1 MNERI
6 LSTYSFIQN
15 SFIHSFFA
23 KKTQKLRTTD
33 TNLIKLLKTDKS
45 YHTMYKSLIILSTTI
60 VLLACTMS
68 TKAQDIELIN
78 PSFEGV
84 PEASIPPDGWR
95 DCGQPGETPVDT
107 QPNGTFRVY
116 TPAKDGE
123 TYLGMVTRDTDTW
136 ESVGQM
142 LETPL
147 EGGVC
152 YDFSLSLTRSESYL
166 SRRKNEI
173 GETGNNLVQFTQP
186 IRLRIWGG
194 NNYCD
199 KKELL
204 EETKTIDHTRWKE
217 YKFKLKPVREYHF
230 IMLEAFYM
238 TPTLVAYNGN
248 ILVDDCSTITV
259 TSCDDDPLIAQNTR
273 MVNKSPRKKNKKK
286 NKSKT
291 SPKPEKKDEIVDTKK
306 KEKEVEETKK
316 PVLTPPK
323 EENPIV
329 EEVPEKKPEI
339 KKEPNSIAQNQP
351 EEKKEEPV
359 VEKTPPKPEKKPE
372 PQSPITMSEL
382 DEVDLAEGQII
393 RVDRLSFPANS
404 SQLVTSSYEIIDA
417 VYDFLKRNQY
427 IVIEIGGH
435 TNGIPSH
442 DYCNKLSKERAESV
456 AQYLI
461 EKGIESER
469 ITAEGYGKTQPI
481 ADNDTASGRKRNQRV
496 EIKIISIGG

>member
-1 MNERI
+1 MN
-6 LSTYSFIQN
+6 TG
-15 SFIHSFFA
+15 
-23 KKTQKLRTTD
+23 
-33 TNLIKLLKTDKS
+33 KS
-45 YHTMYKSLIILSTTI
+45 YHTMYKSLIILSATI
-60 VLLACTMS
+60 SLLAFSTP
-68 TKAQDIELIN
+68 TKAQNIELNN

-84 PEASIPPDGWR
+84 PAASIPPDGWR

-116 TPAKDGE
+116 TPAKEGE

-147 EGGVC
+147 EGGIC
-152 YDFSLSLTRSESYL
+152 YDFSLFLARSESYL
-166 SRRKNEI
+166 SRRKNES
-173 GETGNNLVQFTQP
+173 GQTNDEHVQFTQP

-204 EETKTIDHTRWKE
+204 EETKTIEHTRWKE
-217 YKFKLKPVREYHF
+217 YQFKLKPVREYHF

-248 ILVDDCSTITV
+248 ILVDDCSTIIA
-259 TSCDDDPLIAQNTR
+259 TSCNDKPLIAQNNTR
-273 MVNKSPRKKNKKK
+273 TVNESPRKKNKKK

-291 SPKPEKKDEIVDTKK
+291 PPKPEKKDEVVDTKK
-306 KEKEVEETKK
+306 KEKEAEVAKK
-316 PVLTPPK
+316 ITPK
-323 EENPIV
+323 T
-329 EEVPEKKPEI
+329 
-339 KKEPNSIAQNQP
+339 EP
-351 EEKKEEPV
+351 KEEPV
-359 VEKTPPKPEKKPE
+359 VENLPEEKPEIKEEPITTPQDIPEEKEEEKEEPVVEEIAPKPVEKAE

-393 RVDRLSFPANS
+393 RVDRLNFPANS
-404 SQLVTSSYEIIDA
+404 SQLATSSFEVIDA
-417 VYDFLKRNQY
+417 VYDFLKRNQF
-427 IVIEIGGH
+427 IIIEIGGH

-442 DYCNKLSKERAESV
+442 DYCNKLSKERAQSV

-481 ADNDTASGRKRNQRV
+481 ADNDTSAGRKRNQRV
-496 EIKIISIGG
+496 EIKIISVGG